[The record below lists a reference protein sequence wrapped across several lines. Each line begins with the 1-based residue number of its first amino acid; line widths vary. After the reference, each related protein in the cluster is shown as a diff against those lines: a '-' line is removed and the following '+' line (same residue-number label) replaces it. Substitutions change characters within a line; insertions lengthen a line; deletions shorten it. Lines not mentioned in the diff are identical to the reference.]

1 MSWRIGI
8 AILAVIG
15 AAGFSRADSPAAGG
29 AGTEFFEKKIR
40 PVLVE
45 QCFECHSAGAKKL
58 KGAFRLDSAA
68 GMRKGGES
76 GKPAVVPGDVENSLL
91 IRAIRYSDADLQM
104 PPKKA
109 LSASVV
115 KDFEQWVRMGAPDP
129 RVDADSAKIGAKPQ
143 AADAVKTHWAFLPVR
158 DPPVPVVNDSSG
170 LVRSEIDAFV
180 LEKLRGAGL
189 SPSPRADKRTLI
201 RRAYFDL
208 TGLAPSFEEVESFER
223 DSSPDAFAKVVDRL
237 LASPRYGERW
247 GRHWLDLA
255 RYSDT
260 KGYVYGDREDARFV
274 HSHNYRDW
282 VIRAL
287 NDDMP
292 YGRFVTLQIAADQA
306 PGARRE
312 DLAAL
317 GFLTVGRRFLGII
330 PDIMDDRIDVV
341 TRTTQALTVAC
352 ARCHDHKFD
361 PIPTQDYYSL
371 YGVFA
376 GSFEKIVP
384 LADPS
389 GTPEN
394 KAYLEELKKRQDKLA
409 EVFKKKCEQVAER
422 ARKRTTDYLVAVLDL
437 HNQPDELFYENRDGD
452 SIYPAITRQWAQ
464 YIFERGKTW
473 DPVWGIWHECARLPE
488 PEFSIRVSELVSSL
502 ASSRSDRP
510 VNALIEKAIVEAK
523 PSTMQDVARAYGKA
537 LVDASKQTG
546 GDSAVQELR
555 EVLFGADSPLLVP
568 PGAIVDLEIFFDE
581 GTRVELSKLQW
592 EIDKWHIDAPG
603 ATPQAVVLEDR
614 PKQENPRVFRR
625 GNPMNRGEEVP
636 RRYLSAVSGPQRKPF
651 TQRSGRLELA
661 GCIVDRSNP
670 LTARVMVNRVWAW
683 HFGRGL
689 VATTSDFGL
698 RADPP
703 THPELLDWLAT
714 RFMSEGWSLKKLHRT
729 IMLSG
734 VYQQASA
741 ENDAGLMKDPENRLL
756 WRFSSRRLDFES
768 MRDSLLLA
776 SGELDLTMGGRPV
789 EIFTQPFAK
798 RRSVYGRVDRQFLP
812 GTFRT
817 FDFASPD
824 LHTPERIDTTVPQQ
838 ALFMMNSPFVVER
851 ARALANRADV
861 LAISDPA
868 KRIEKLYEIVYQR
881 GPTAGQVAEGVEYV
895 SSAAGDPVPEKPKPI
910 VTAWQYGYGEID
922 PATGKLKSFEK
933 LPHFAGKAWQG
944 GGSWP
949 DPKLGWV
956 QLTADGGHAGNDIQH
971 AAIRR
976 WVAPGNVTVSLTG
989 TIEHKHAEGDGIV
1002 ARVIS
1007 SRQGELATWR
1017 LHNRKAESKI
1027 EPVELKE
1034 GDTLDFVVTIDRSLN
1049 NNDFL
1054 WSPAIKAVDGKGGW
1068 DGKKDFAG
1076 PPAPPPEPLAGW
1088 EKYVQVLLLSNE
1100 FVFVD

>member
-1 MSWRIGI
+1 MSWRFWWIGSV
-8 AILAVIG
+8 LLGV
-15 AAGFSRADSPAAGG
+15 AGLVRADG
-29 AGTEFFEKKIR
+29 AGLEFFEKRIR

-45 QCFECHSAGAKKL
+45 QCYECHSAGAKKL

-76 GKPAVVPGDVENSLL
+76 GKAAVVPGDVENSLL

-104 PPKKA
+104 PPKKQ
-109 LSASVV
+109 LSAGVV

-129 RVDADSAKIGAKPQ
+129 RDSVEVKTIATTQ
-143 AADAVKTHWAFLPVR
+143 AAAGDARRHWAFQAVK
-158 DPPVPVVNDSSG
+158 DPRLPVVNDSSG
-170 LVRSEIDAFV
+170 FVRSEIDAFV
-180 LEKLRGAGL
+180 LDKLRGAGL
-189 SPSPRADKRTLI
+189 APSARAAKRTLI

-208 TGLAPSFEEVESFER
+208 TGLAPSFEEVEAFER
-223 DSSPDAFAKVVDRL
+223 DESPEAFAKVVDRL

-255 RYSDT
+255 RYADT
-260 KGYVYGDREDARFV
+260 KGYVYGDREDPRFV

-287 NDDMP
+287 NEDMP
-292 YGRFVTLQIAADQA
+292 YDQFVTLQIAADQA
-306 PGARRE
+306 PRARRE

-384 LADPS
+384 LAEPS

-394 KAYLEELKKRQDKLA
+394 KAYWEELKKRQDKLA
-409 EVFKKKCEQVAER
+409 EVFKKKCDQVAER
-422 ARKRTTDYLVAVLDL
+422 ARKRTADYLVAVLDL

-452 SIYPAITRQWAQ
+452 SIYPSITRQWAQ
-464 YIFERGKTW
+464 YIFERRKGW
-473 DPVWGIWHECARLPE
+473 DPIWGIWHECAKFPGQ
-488 PEFSIRVSELVSSL
+488 EFSGRVSELIQSL
-502 ASSRSDRP
+502 ASSRFDRP
-510 VNALIEKAIVEAK
+510 VNILIAKAIVEAK
-523 PSTMQDVARAYGKA
+523 ASTMQDVARAYGKA
-537 LVDASKQTG
+537 LVEASRQTG
-546 GDSAVQELR
+546 GDSVAQELR
-555 EVLFGADSPLLVP
+555 EILYGADSPVLVP
-568 PGAIVDLEIFFDE
+568 SGAMVDLEIFFDE

-614 PKQENPRVFRR
+614 PRQENPRVFRR

-636 RRYLSAVSGPQRKPF
+636 RRFLEVIAGKDRKPF

-670 LTARVMVNRVWAW
+670 LTARVMVNRVWTW

-703 THPELLDWLAT
+703 THPELLDWLAM
-714 RFMSEGWSLKKLHRT
+714 RFMDEGWSLKKLHRM

-734 VYQQASA
+734 VYQQSSA
-741 ENDAGLMKDPENRLL
+741 ENEAGLMKDPENRSL
-756 WRFSSRRLDFES
+756 WRFSPRRLDFES

-789 EIFTQPFAK
+789 EMFTQPFAG

-838 ALFMMNSPFVVER
+838 ALFMMNSAFVVER

-861 LAISDPA
+861 VAIAAPA
-868 KRIEKLYEIVYQR
+868 KRVGRLYEIVYQR
-881 GPTAGQVAEGVEYV
+881 RPTAGQVAEGVEYV
-895 SSAAGDPVPEKPKPI
+895 SSAGSDPVPEKPKPI

-922 PATGKLKSFEK
+922 PASGKLKSFEK
-933 LPHFAGKAWQG
+933 LPHFTGKAWQG

-956 QLTADGGHAGNDIQH
+956 QLTAEGGHAGNDLAH
-971 AAIRR
+971 AAVRR
-976 WVAPGNVTVSLTG
+976 WVAPRNVTVSVSG
-989 TIEHKHAEGDGIV
+989 TIEHKHAEGDGVV

-1007 SRQGELATWR
+1007 SRQGELASWR

-1049 NNDFL
+1049 NNDFA
-1054 WSPAIKAVDGKGGW
+1054 WSPAIKATDGKGGW
-1068 DGKKDFAG
+1068 DGKKEFAG
-1076 PPAPPPEPLAGW
+1076 PPPPPPEPLAGW